1 MYLKKCSFFARNLL
15 SSARILKISPSQSG
29 SNLFRGLSR
38 DLYSPLCLFLKETE
52 FSPRVSIG
60 TRLLYNMIGDRL
72 IFLAHDLDCISKN
85 SFLSAVNIYYFN
97 ELDAIH
103 GLNTV
108 HEAFIGVHRLKR
120 GKGLATDIRETA
132 YMHFKLSS
140 LDGITT
146 RIKKD
151 NLASIS
157 SARKL
162 GFSIP
167 DQFKKYQFVDDEL
180 YMFRPL

>member
-1 MYLKKCSFFARNLL
+1 
-15 SSARILKISPSQSG
+15 
-29 SNLFRGLSR
+29 
-38 DLYSPLCLFLKETE
+38 
-52 FSPRVSIG
+52 
-60 TRLLYNMIGDRL
+60 MIGDRL

-120 GKGLATDIRETA
+120 GKGLATDIREAA

>member
-1 MYLKKCSFFARNLL
+1 M
-15 SSARILKISPSQSG
+15 LKISPSQSG
-29 SNLFRGLSR
+29 SNLFLGLSR
-38 DLYSPLCLFLKETE
+38 DLNSPLYLFLKETE
-52 FSPRVSIG
+52 FSPRVSIR

-72 IFLAHDLDCISKN
+72 IFLAHDVDCNPKN
-85 SFLSAVNIYYFN
+85 TFVSAVNIYYFN
-97 ELDAIH
+97 DFDATH